1 MSSNSCPLKKHH
13 AHNKSTQYPG
23 SILLLL
29 PSRSPGRNFTQ
40 QLPACSVTYRTCS
53 QNPIIKSK
61 KKPRCLSQP
70 NTPTTRQGGIKP
82 TAHRVNAALHHQES
96 SHQRHPL
103 PQKTPSQPACIK
115 KRCFKILSRLRKS
128 SLTGKTLRTMLL
140 GREPSKKK
148 WKASTL
154 RPIRS

>member
-53 QNPIIKSK
+53 QNPMIKSK

-96 SHQRHPL
+96 GHRHL
-103 PQKTPSQPACIK
+103 LAPQKTSSRPACIRR
-115 KRCFKILSRLRKS
+115 RCYKISSGPRKS
-128 SLTGKTLRTMLL
+128 NLTEEILKITPP
-140 GREPSKKK
+140 GRGPSYKKSK
-148 WKASTL
+148 VSTS
-154 RPIRS
+154 RPTTC